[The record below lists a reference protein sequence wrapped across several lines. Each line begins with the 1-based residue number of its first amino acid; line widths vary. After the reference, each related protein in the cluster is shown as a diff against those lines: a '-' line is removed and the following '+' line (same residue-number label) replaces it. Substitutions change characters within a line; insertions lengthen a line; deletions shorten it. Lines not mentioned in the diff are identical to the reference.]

1 VNEPALVAA
10 LAKREVF
17 GYGTDVFETEP
28 AGSGE
33 DSALLGEEV
42 RGLNVVMT
50 PHIAWSADST
60 NLNIVRLVQEN
71 IRHWV
76 NGSEINRVV

>member
-1 VNEPALVAA
+1 MNEPALVAA
-10 LAKREVF
+10 LAKRGVF

-33 DSALLGEEV
+33 DSALLGEET
-42 RGLNVVMT
+42 RNLNVVMT
-50 PHIAWSADST
+50 PHIAWSADLT
-60 NLNIVRLVQEN
+60 NQNIARMVQEN

-76 NGSEINRVV
+76 EGSEINRVV